1 MIKIFNLKKLKNFK
15 FLQPL
20 QISFIHSW
28 FTFHKLNKLVKQK
41 TNRVMLVLG
50 NFLPKKENFLY
61 VPASCLPYHISGY
74 TTRTHEILKA
84 LANAIGDISRT
95 NIETTNS
102 YENVSSNTTNHK
114 FLDGKIFVL
123 TRTGYPWDRKDSLVY
138 PDAGKDYNILDGIRY
153 DHLKTPK
160 NSKLTA
166 LYAEEASLEFEKY
179 IVKKHISC
187 VHAASN
193 HVNALPALIAA
204 KRLGISF
211 QYEMRGLWELTRISR
226 QPEFAKSHNFKLGL
240 DLEAFVAKHA
250 DRVFVISNQLSLY
263 IQKNWGIP
271 KEKIFLLPN
280 CADVD
285 KLKPDTSIE
294 ENSKEKS
301 DLTIEDCD
309 TESALLSKDLSSLSS
324 DVNNE
329 KNSENFIYATSKIV
343 IGYAGSLIVYE
354 GLQTLL
360 KAMDIL
366 VNRKNMN
373 IHLNIIGDG
382 EYRNT
387 LEELA
392 RSLGLN
398 NNVTF
403 FGRLSPLEAK
413 NKQDECSLIC
423 IPREPFEVCQIV
435 PPIKLVEAMAKGKC
449 VVVPDLP
456 VFVDELSIV
465 DNVTNNKALDSNSLS
480 ISNSNFE
487 SSSKVGS
494 AKQLSLE
501 ELSNN
506 DSGCIF
512 FRSGN
517 FENLAEVL
525 ANHLSNLDELVK
537 RGIKAREYAIKNR
550 QWKMFVPFIFPNF
563 KNQLNTLNENSKCT
577 RCFSLKEGKE

>member
-20 QISFIHSW
+20 QISFIHYW
-28 FTFHKLNKLVKQK
+28 FTFYKLNKLVKQK
-41 TNRVMLVLG
+41 TNRVVLG

-102 YENVSSNTTNHK
+102 YENVSSNTANHK

-294 ENSKEKS
+294 ENSKQKS

-403 FGRLSPLEAK
+403 FGRLTPLEAK

>member
-41 TNRVMLVLG
+41 TNRVVLG

-95 NIETTNS
+95 NIEITNS
-102 YENVSSNTTNHK
+102 YENVSSNTANHK
-114 FLDGKIFVL
+114 FLDGKLFVL

-465 DNVTNNKALDSNSLS
+465 ENVTNNKALDSNSLS

>member
-15 FLQPL
+15 FLQLL
-20 QISFIHSW
+20 QISFIHYW
-28 FTFHKLNKLVKQK
+28 FTCYKLNKLVKQK
-41 TNRVMLVLG
+41 TNRVVLG

-84 LANAIGDISRT
+84 LANATGDISRT

-329 KNSENFIYATSKIV
+329 KNSENFINATSKIV

>member
-15 FLQPL
+15 FLQLL
-20 QISFIHSW
+20 QISFIHYW
-28 FTFHKLNKLVKQK
+28 FTFYKLNKLVKQK
-41 TNRVMLVLG
+41 TNRVVLG

-179 IVKKHISC
+179 IVKNHISC

-550 QWKMFVPFIFPNF
+550 QWKMFVPFFFPNF
-563 KNQLNTLNENSKCT
+563 KNQMNTLNENSKCT

>member
-41 TNRVMLVLG
+41 TNRDVLR
-50 NFLPKKENFLY
+50 NFLPKDENFLY

-114 FLDGKIFVL
+114 FLDVKIFVL

-179 IVKKHISC
+179 IVKNHISC

-329 KNSENFIYATSKIV
+329 KNSENFINATSKIV

-487 SSSKVGS
+487 SSSKVHS

>member
-41 TNRVMLVLG
+41 TNRVMLG

>member
-41 TNRVMLVLG
+41 TNRDVLR
-50 NFLPKKENFLY
+50 NFLPKEENFLY

-160 NSKLTA
+160 NSKVTA

-329 KNSENFIYATSKIV
+329 KNSENFINATSKIV

>member
-15 FLQPL
+15 FLQLL
-20 QISFIHSW
+20 QISFIHYW
-28 FTFHKLNKLVKQK
+28 FTFYKLNKLVKQK
-41 TNRVMLVLG
+41 TNRVVLG
-50 NFLPKKENFLY
+50 NFLPKEENFLY

-84 LANAIGDISRT
+84 LANATGDISRT

-179 IVKKHISC
+179 IVKNHISC

-329 KNSENFIYATSKIV
+329 KNSENFINATSKIV

>member
-15 FLQPL
+15 FLQLL
-20 QISFIHSW
+20 QISFIHYW
-28 FTFHKLNKLVKQK
+28 FTFYKLNKLVKQK
-41 TNRVMLVLG
+41 TNRVVLG

-102 YENVSSNTTNHK
+102 YENVSSNTANHK

-294 ENSKEKS
+294 ENSKEKR
-301 DLTIEDCD
+301 DLTIEYCD

-324 DVNNE
+324 DVYNE
-329 KNSENFIYATSKIV
+329 KNSENFINATSKIV

>member
-41 TNRVMLVLG
+41 TNRVVLG
-50 NFLPKKENFLY
+50 NFLSKKENFLY

>member
-41 TNRVMLVLG
+41 TNRVVLG
-50 NFLPKKENFLY
+50 NFLPKEENFLY

-204 KRLGISF
+204 KRLGIPF

-329 KNSENFIYATSKIV
+329 KNSENFINATSKIV

>member
-20 QISFIHSW
+20 QISFIHYW
-28 FTFHKLNKLVKQK
+28 FTFYKLNKLVKQK
-41 TNRVMLVLG
+41 TNRVVLG

-102 YENVSSNTTNHK
+102 YENVSSNTANHK

-153 DHLKTPK
+153 DHLKIPK

-324 DVNNE
+324 DVNKK

-403 FGRLSPLEAK
+403 FGRLTPLEAK

-423 IPREPFEVCQIV
+423 IPREPFEVCQVV

>member
-41 TNRVMLVLG
+41 TNRVVLG

-102 YENVSSNTTNHK
+102 YENVSSNTANHK
-114 FLDGKIFVL
+114 FLDVKIFVL

-179 IVKKHISC
+179 IVKNHISC

-423 IPREPFEVCQIV
+423 IPREPFEVCQVV

>member
-41 TNRVMLVLG
+41 TNRVVLG

-102 YENVSSNTTNHK
+102 YENVSSNTANHK

-123 TRTGYPWDRKDSLVY
+123 TRTGYPWDSKDSLVY

-179 IVKKHISC
+179 IVKNHISC

>member
-15 FLQPL
+15 FLQLL
-20 QISFIHSW
+20 QISFIHYW
-28 FTFHKLNKLVKQK
+28 FTFYKLNKLVKQK
-41 TNRVMLVLG
+41 TNRVVLG

-84 LANAIGDISRT
+84 LANAIGDISRTT

-309 TESALLSKDLSSLSS
+309 TESSLLSKDLSSLSS

-329 KNSENFIYATSKIV
+329 KNSENFINATSKIV

-423 IPREPFEVCQIV
+423 IPREPFEVCQVV

-465 DNVTNNKALDSNSLS
+465 DNVTNNKALDNNSLS

>member
-41 TNRVMLVLG
+41 TNRVVLG

-179 IVKKHISC
+179 IVKKNISC

-329 KNSENFIYATSKIV
+329 KNSENFINATSKIV

-501 ELSNN
+501 ALSNN

>member
-15 FLQPL
+15 FLQLL
-20 QISFIHSW
+20 QISFIHYW
-28 FTFHKLNKLVKQK
+28 FTFYKLNKLVKQK
-41 TNRVMLVLG
+41 TNRVVLG

-95 NIETTNS
+95 TNIETTNS
-102 YENVSSNTTNHK
+102 YENVSSNTANHK

-329 KNSENFIYATSKIV
+329 KNSENFINATSKIV

>member
-15 FLQPL
+15 FLQLL
-20 QISFIHSW
+20 QISFIHYW
-28 FTFHKLNKLVKQK
+28 FTFYKLNKLVKQK
-41 TNRVMLVLG
+41 TNRVVLG

-84 LANAIGDISRT
+84 LANATGDISRT

-329 KNSENFIYATSKIV
+329 KNSENFINATSKIV

>member
-15 FLQPL
+15 FLQLL
-20 QISFIHSW
+20 QISFIHYW
-28 FTFHKLNKLVKQK
+28 FTFYKLNKLVKQK
-41 TNRVMLVLG
+41 TNRVVLR

-123 TRTGYPWDRKDSLVY
+123 TRTGYPWDRKDSLAY

-324 DVNNE
+324 DANNE
-329 KNSENFIYATSKIV
+329 KNSENFINATSKIV

>member
-20 QISFIHSW
+20 QISFIHYW
-28 FTFHKLNKLVKQK
+28 FTFYKLNKLVKQK
-41 TNRVMLVLG
+41 NNRVVLG

-74 TTRTHEILKA
+74 TNRTHEILKA
-84 LANAIGDISRT
+84 LTNAIGDISRT

-138 PDAGKDYNILDGIRY
+138 PEAGKDYNILDGIRY

-324 DVNNE
+324 DANNE
-329 KNSENFIYATSKIV
+329 KNSENFINATSKIV

-480 ISNSNFE
+480 ISNSNSE

>member
-15 FLQPL
+15 FLQLL
-20 QISFIHSW
+20 QISFIHYW
-28 FTFHKLNKLVKQK
+28 FTFYKLNKLVKQK
-41 TNRVMLVLG
+41 TNRVVLG

-102 YENVSSNTTNHK
+102 YENVSSNTANHK

-179 IVKKHISC
+179 IVKNHISC

-329 KNSENFIYATSKIV
+329 KNSENFINATSKIV

>member
-15 FLQPL
+15 FLQLL
-20 QISFIHSW
+20 QISFIHYW
-28 FTFHKLNKLVKQK
+28 FTFYKLNKLVKQK
-41 TNRVMLVLG
+41 TNRVVLG

-102 YENVSSNTTNHK
+102 YENVSSNTANHK

-179 IVKKHISC
+179 IVKNHISC

-226 QPEFAKSHNFKLGL
+226 QPDFAKSHNFKLGL

-329 KNSENFIYATSKIV
+329 KNSENFINATSKIV

-487 SSSKVGS
+487 SSSKVHS

>member
-15 FLQPL
+15 FLQLL
-20 QISFIHSW
+20 QISFIHYW
-28 FTFHKLNKLVKQK
+28 FTFYKLNKLVKQK
-41 TNRVMLVLG
+41 TNRVVLR

-329 KNSENFIYATSKIV
+329 KNSENFIYAPSKIV

>member
-1 MIKIFNLKKLKNFK
+1 MIKIFNLKNLKNFK

-41 TNRVMLVLG
+41 TNRVVLG

-102 YENVSSNTTNHK
+102 YENVSSNTANHK

-294 ENSKEKS
+294 ENSKEKT

-329 KNSENFIYATSKIV
+329 KNSENFINATSKIV

-465 DNVTNNKALDSNSLS
+465 DNVTNNKALDSISLS
-480 ISNSNFE
+480 ISNSNSE

>member
-1 MIKIFNLKKLKNFK
+1 MSKFINLKKLKNFK
-15 FLQPL
+15 FLQLL
-20 QISFIHSW
+20 QISFIHYW
-28 FTFHKLNKLVKQK
+28 FTFYKLNKLVKQK
-41 TNRVMLVLG
+41 TNRVVLG

-84 LANAIGDISRT
+84 LANATGDISRT

-114 FLDGKIFVL
+114 FLDVKIFVL

-329 KNSENFIYATSKIV
+329 KNSENFINATSKIV

>member
-1 MIKIFNLKKLKNFK
+1 MSKFINLKKLKNFK
-15 FLQPL
+15 FLQLL
-20 QISFIHSW
+20 QISFIHYW
-28 FTFHKLNKLVKQK
+28 FTFYKLNKLVKQK
-41 TNRVMLVLG
+41 TNRVVLG

-84 LANAIGDISRT
+84 LANATGDISRT

-329 KNSENFIYATSKIV
+329 KNSENFINATSKIV

>member
-41 TNRVMLVLG
+41 TNRVVLG

-179 IVKKHISC
+179 IVKNHISC

-226 QPEFAKSHNFKLGL
+226 QPDFAKSHNFKLGL

-329 KNSENFIYATSKIV
+329 KNSENFINATSKIV

>member
-15 FLQPL
+15 FLQLL
-20 QISFIHSW
+20 QISFIHYW
-28 FTFHKLNKLVKQK
+28 FTFYKLNKLVKQK
-41 TNRVMLVLG
+41 TNRVVLG
-50 NFLPKKENFLY
+50 NFLPKEENFLY

-102 YENVSSNTTNHK
+102 YENVSSNTANHK

-179 IVKKHISC
+179 IVKNHISC

-263 IQKNWGIP
+263 LQKNWGIP

>member
-1 MIKIFNLKKLKNFK
+1 MSKFINLKKLKNFK
-15 FLQPL
+15 FLQLL
-20 QISFIHSW
+20 QISFIHYW
-28 FTFHKLNKLVKQK
+28 FTFYKLNKLVKQK
-41 TNRVMLVLG
+41 TNRVVLG

-84 LANAIGDISRT
+84 LTNAIGDISRT

-179 IVKKHISC
+179 IVKNHISC

-329 KNSENFIYATSKIV
+329 KNSENFINATSKIV

>member
-41 TNRVMLVLG
+41 TNRVVLG

-102 YENVSSNTTNHK
+102 YENVSSNTANHK

-179 IVKKHISC
+179 IVKNHISC

-329 KNSENFIYATSKIV
+329 KNSENFINATSKIV

>member
-41 TNRVMLVLG
+41 TNRVVLG
-50 NFLPKKENFLY
+50 NFLPKEENFLY

>member
-41 TNRVMLVLG
+41 TNRVVLG

-84 LANAIGDISRT
+84 LANATGDISRT

-102 YENVSSNTTNHK
+102 YENVSSNTANHK
-114 FLDGKIFVL
+114 FLDVKIFVL

-285 KLKPDTSIE
+285 KLKPDTSIG

>member
-41 TNRVMLVLG
+41 TNRVALG

-74 TTRTHEILKA
+74 TNRTHEILKA
-84 LANAIGDISRT
+84 LTNAIGDISRT

-329 KNSENFIYATSKIV
+329 KNSENFINATSKIV

>member
-1 MIKIFNLKKLKNFK
+1 MIKIFNLKMLKNFK

-41 TNRVMLVLG
+41 TNRVVLG

-179 IVKKHISC
+179 IVKNHISC

-309 TESALLSKDLSSLSS
+309 TESTLLSKDLSSLSS

>member
-41 TNRVMLVLG
+41 TNRVVLG

-102 YENVSSNTTNHK
+102 YENVSSNTANHK

-153 DHLKTPK
+153 DHLKIPK

-179 IVKKHISC
+179 IVKNHISC

-403 FGRLSPLEAK
+403 FGRLTPLEAK

>member
-28 FTFHKLNKLVKQK
+28 FTFYKLNKLVKQK
-41 TNRVMLVLG
+41 TNRVVLG

-61 VPASCLPYHISGY
+61 IPASCLPYHISGY

-102 YENVSSNTTNHK
+102 YEKVSSNTANHK

-179 IVKKHISC
+179 IVKNHISC

-324 DVNNE
+324 DVYNE
-329 KNSENFIYATSKIV
+329 KNSENFINATSKIV

-480 ISNSNFE
+480 ISNFNFE

>member
-20 QISFIHSW
+20 HISFIHSW

-41 TNRVMLVLG
+41 TNRDVLR
-50 NFLPKKENFLY
+50 NFLPKEENFLY

-74 TTRTHEILKA
+74 TNRTHEILKA
-84 LANAIGDISRT
+84 LTNAIGDSSLT
-95 NIETTNS
+95 NLETENNTNQKF
-102 YENVSSNTTNHK
+102 SN
-114 FLDGKIFVL
+114 GKLFVL

-179 IVKKHISC
+179 IVKNHISC

-324 DVNNE
+324 DANNE
-329 KNSENFIYATSKIV
+329 KNSENFINATSKIV

>member
-41 TNRVMLVLG
+41 TNRVVLG

-102 YENVSSNTTNHK
+102 YENVSSNTANHK

-153 DHLKTPK
+153 DHLKIPK

-403 FGRLSPLEAK
+403 FGRLTPLEAK

>member
-1 MIKIFNLKKLKNFK
+1 MSKFINLKKLKNFK

-41 TNRVMLVLG
+41 TNRVVLG

-84 LANAIGDISRT
+84 LANATGDISRT

-123 TRTGYPWDRKDSLVY
+123 TRTGYPWDRKDSLLY

-329 KNSENFIYATSKIV
+329 KNSENFINATSKIV

-563 KNQLNTLNENSKCT
+563 KKQLNTLNENSKCT